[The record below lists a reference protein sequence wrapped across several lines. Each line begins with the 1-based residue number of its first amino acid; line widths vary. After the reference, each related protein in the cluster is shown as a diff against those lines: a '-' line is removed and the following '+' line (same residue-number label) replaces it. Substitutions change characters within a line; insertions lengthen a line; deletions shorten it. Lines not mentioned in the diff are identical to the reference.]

1 MTTPRPSRQR
11 RKLVIGGLA
20 AALLA
25 GAGATG
31 PAMAQEP
38 LKIGFIGTLSGPAG
52 ALGQD
57 QYDAFM
63 LAIKQKGGKLG
74 GVPVTVIREDDQLKP
89 DQGVQAATKLIKS
102 DHVPIITG
110 VTFSNVMMAIHK
122 PITDAKVFLIG
133 SNAGPAPIAGKSCSP
148 FFFSTSW
155 DNDQLHE
162 AGGQLTSD
170 LGYKNV
176 YVMAPNY
183 QAGRDAVSGF
193 KRDYTGKII
202 DEVYTQV
209 NQPDYSAEIA
219 QLQAAKPDAVYV
231 FYPGGMGVNFVK
243 QYRQAGLLGKL
254 PLISV
259 STIDGSTLPA
269 LKSLAIGAITS
280 APYAPNL
287 DNPQNQQFVQAF
299 VAAYKRQP
307 SMYAAQSYDAAN
319 LIDSAVA
326 KVKGNVSDADALR
339 AAFKAADFKSVRG
352 AFKFASNQFPDAGF
366 FRVDVVKGA
375 DGAELKAV
383 SPIRIQKRANFA
395 AACPLK

>member
-1 MTTPRPSRQR
+1 MSLAPLPAKR
-11 RKLVIGGLA
+11 RGFLLA
-20 AALLA
+20 TLATALLCVA
-25 GAGATG
+25 GA
-31 PAMAQEP
+31 PSQAQEP

-63 LAIKQKGGKLG
+63 LAIQQKDGKLG

-89 DQGVQAATKLIKS
+89 DLGVQAATKLIKS

-176 YVMAPNY
+176 YVMAANY

-193 KRDYTGKII
+193 KRDYTGKIVN
-202 DEVYTQV
+202 EVYTQV

-254 PLISV
+254 PLVSV

-269 LKSLAIGAITS
+269 LKSLAVGAITS

-287 DNPQNQQFVQAF
+287 DNPENKQFVEAF
-299 VAAYKRQP
+299 VKAYKRQP

-319 LIDSAVA
+319 LLDSAIA
-326 KVKGNVSDADALR
+326 KVKGDVSNASAFRSAL
-339 AAFKAADFKSVRG
+339 KAADFKSVRG
-352 AFKFASNQFPDAGF
+352 AFKFASNQIADGPFY
-366 FRVDVVKGA
+366 RVDVVEGKN
-375 DGAELKAV
+375 GAELKAI
-383 SPIRIQKRANFA
+383 SPIHIQKRANFA
-395 AACPLK
+395 ALCPLK